1 MCAWIDHLV
10 RPYTAAEG
18 YRTLFSAVY
27 LCVPCYAYTE
37 HQMKDKH
44 RNWMECSGMWCWHT
58 HRAAHPA
65 PSPSAPEMLIARDR
79 LGHLSLSTFKSCHR
93 DGSRR
98 RSLGILWRETG
109 GPRTGKG
116 TGRVQRGRERWG
128 GSRTERQ
135 GTEGVKGS
143 GRWKEAV
150 VLVMPAVITYS
161 SQSSIWPNQIRGWP
175 RLWLAHVVSLMMPQQ
190 HDLVDPARLFVSAIN
205 RIGGLKLLL

>member
-1 MCAWIDHLV
+1 MCVWIDHLV

-27 LCVPCYAYTE
+27 LCVPYAYTE

-79 LGHLSLSTFKSCHR
+79 LGHLSLSMFKSCHR

-109 GPRTGKG
+109 EPSTGKG
-116 TGRVQRGRERWG
+116 QGECTEGEKDGVGVGERDRGQREWRGRADERKQWC
-128 GSRTERQ
+128 
-135 GTEGVKGS
+135 
-143 GRWKEAV
+143 
-150 VLVMPAVITYS
+150 
-161 SQSSIWPNQIRGWP
+161 
-175 RLWLAHVVSLMMPQQ
+175 
-190 HDLVDPARLFVSAIN
+190 
-205 RIGGLKLLL
+205 